1 MSKFLVDLLDVKE
14 REFRLYIDR
23 LEKVALNPGV
33 DIRLAN
39 EIRTKAKVKLA
50 QLDCEDASLSETR
63 KALREKLAHDDTLL
77 VKKLH
82 LTKTDKAEKITKHI
96 VMTATKMSENERA
109 LALTPAGLKR
119 VLKAVPP
126 TKTLKA
132 LGLRS
137 LPSVMKRHDPRLLYA
152 AALQVESKSWR
163 SQVHARLNRA
173 EGRDVAEHAVDVI
186 AMPPE
191 WLEKLEDALNVSGFY
206 IVNRETAS
214 VIVLPKVKL
223 SRAGTCT
230 LALSLILQAAQR
242 IAVESLPYRRRNF
255 LRGHQAVLQEIA
267 HDMQP
272 QLTSIHG
279 LLPTWHVVYQ
289 MASNNLS
296 EETLDFVLD
305 EIRWESVEMKLAK
318 LIPEMGY
325 WIDTHYLAY
334 ATEDGIQSL
343 HIVDIASDLALDK
356 ESSRVHVEA
365 SVWNELQL
373 RYLKEDVFQQA
384 LTKQL
389 QSTEELVLY

>member
-39 EIRTKAKVKLA
+39 EIRTKTTAKL
-50 QLDCEDASLSETR
+50 QLLESADASFAETQ
-63 KALREKLAHDDTLL
+63 KALREKLAHDDALL
-77 VKKLH
+77 VEKLR
-82 LTKTDKAEKITKHI
+82 LTKSDTSDKITRHI
-96 VMTATKMSENERA
+96 AITASKMSENERA

-126 TKTLKA
+126 SRTLKA

-137 LPSVMKRHDPRLLYA
+137 LPSVMKRYDPRLLYVV
-152 AALQVESKSWR
+152 ALQIESKSWR
-163 SQVHARLNRA
+163 SQVHARMNRA
-173 EGRDVAEHAVDVI
+173 EGRDVAEHSVDVI
-186 AMPPE
+186 AMPTE
-191 WLEKLEDALNVSGFY
+191 WLDKLDDSLDISGFY

-214 VIVLPKVKL
+214 VIVLPKLKL
-223 SRAGTCT
+223 SRAGTCV
-230 LALSLILQAAQR
+230 LALSLIVQAAQR

-272 QLTSIHG
+272 QLPTIHG

-289 MASNNLS
+289 LAGNGLS
-296 EETLDFVLD
+296 DETLDFVLD
-305 EIRWESVEMKLAK
+305 EIRWESVEMKLAR
-318 LIPEMGY
+318 LIPDLGF
-325 WIDTHYLAY
+325 WIDTHYLACVS
-334 ATEDGIQSL
+334 EDGVQSL
-343 HIVDIASDLALDK
+343 HIVDVASDLALGK
-356 ESSRVHVEA
+356 EGTRAHVEA
-365 SVWNELQL
+365 SLWNELQL